1 MAGRE
6 RESRESDRRPTPPRA
21 RARAPTDLGRLPVPA
36 ATPLAMVADLEFRR
50 KTFEPARRSFGR
62 FRTRFSLVSQ
72 VSQRPV

>member
-50 KTFEPARRSFGR
+50 KTFEPA
-62 FRTRFSLVSQ
+62 V
-72 VSQRPV
+72 